1 MKKISFY
8 RMLKDSSHLS
18 LKESKSISDRLL
30 RGDIIEIEFES
41 EELARKIVEESVLL
55 GVKCRLKE

>member
-1 MKKISFY
+1 MMNDILEDKIV
-8 RMLKDSSHLS
+8 
-18 LKESKSISDRLL
+18 
-30 RGDIIEIEFES
+30 EIEFES